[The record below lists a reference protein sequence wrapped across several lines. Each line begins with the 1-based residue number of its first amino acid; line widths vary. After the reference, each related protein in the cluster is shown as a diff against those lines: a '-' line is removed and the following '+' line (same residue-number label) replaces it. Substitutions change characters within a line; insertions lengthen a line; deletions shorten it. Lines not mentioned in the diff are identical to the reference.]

1 MKKHIFF
8 PGLVL
13 MISFILL
20 QLGCKKDEVVMSTIP
35 PTITINNDVIITTLG
50 NEFYMEADLADD
62 AGIKSFTFR
71 YDDWYLYN
79 TVSLADSGNPKTY
92 HVKYKF
98 KMPDTAAN
106 KIHSINLSATNTGNA
121 TKSTQFKIL
130 LNADFPQMYLIES
143 TDPSKL
149 INDLF
154 GVPELVNKTSSYN
167 YETVYYSAAA
177 NSTVWFIPSKTT
189 IKPFMYGID
198 PANTSK
204 LSGDYTKAL
213 PIVLPAIGYYKI
225 SLNTLNLSFT
235 TQALPMPDP
244 TAAYAQTALVGRG
257 FSDYPDMNWQN
268 ALPNIVLMDKDPANP
283 YRFKKMVKLGTP
295 SGSSYTT
302 AQFIITTN
310 NGWSNFWRFDSDK
323 DPNYTVFG
331 GGVNVDIP
339 ITTTPVTYKVTFDS
353 YTNRCKF
360 ERQ

>member
-1 MKKHIFF
+1 MRKYISFS
-8 PGLVL
+8 GLVL
-13 MISFILL
+13 MISFIVL
-20 QLGCKKDEVVMSTIP
+20 QLGCKKDEAPVSTIA

-62 AGIKSFTFR
+62 AGLKSFTLR
-71 YDDWYLYN
+71 YDEWNLYN
-79 TVSLADSGNPKTY
+79 TVSLEDLGNPKTY

-106 KIHSINLSATNTGNA
+106 KIHSINLTATNVGNA
-121 TKSTQFKIL
+121 TQSNQFKIL

-149 INDLF
+149 TSDLF
-154 GVPELVNKTSSYN
+154 GVPELVKKISSYN

-198 PANTSK
+198 PANTNK

-225 SLNTLNLSFT
+225 NLNTLNLSFT

-244 TAAYAQTALVGRG
+244 TGAYDQTAFVGRG
-257 FSDYPDMNWQN
+257 FSDYPNMNWQN
-268 ALPNIVLMDKDPANP
+268 ALPDIVLMDKDPANP
-283 YRFKKMVKLGTP
+283 YRFTKIIKMGTP
-295 SGSSYTT
+295 AGSTYTT

-323 DPNYTVFG
+323 DPDYTVFG
-331 GGVNVDIP
+331 GGVNTEIP

-360 ERQ
+360 ESQ

>member
-1 MKKHIFF
+1 MKKHISF

-13 MISFILL
+13 MISFIVL
-20 QLGCKKDEVVMSTIP
+20 QLGCKKDEVPVSTIP
-35 PTITINNDVIITTLG
+35 PTIAINNDVIITTLG
-50 NEFYMEADLADD
+50 NDFYMEADLADD
-62 AGIKSFTFR
+62 AGLKSFTLR

-79 TVSLADSGNPKTY
+79 TVSLADMGNPKTY

-98 KMPDTAAN
+98 RMPDTAAN
-106 KIHSINLSATNTGNA
+106 KIHSINLTATNTGNA

-149 INDLF
+149 TSDLF
-154 GVPELVNKTSSYN
+154 GVPELVKKTSSYN
-167 YETVYYSAAA
+167 YEAVYYSAAA

-198 PANTSK
+198 PANTTK

-244 TAAYAQTALVGRG
+244 KGAYAQTAFVGRG
-257 FSDYPDMNWQN
+257 FFDYPNMNWQN
-268 ALPNIVLMDKDPANP
+268 ASPDIILMDKDPINP
-283 YRFKKMVKLGTP
+283 YRFTKIVKLGTP
-295 SGSSYTT
+295 AGSTYTT

-331 GGVNVDIP
+331 GGVNADIP